1 MFGVNS
7 ASSAIGWFKNEI
19 GETVGVKSAFRLAG
33 CTKTGVMES
42 VATSV
47 MVTVDSVAVMFCGR
61 RS

>member
-7 ASSAIGWFKNEI
+7 ASCTIGWFKNEM
-19 GETVGVKSAFRLAG
+19 GETVEVKSVFRLVG

-42 VATSV
+42 TSV
-47 MVTVDSVAVMFCGR
+47 MVAVNSVAVMFCGR